1 MKKVRK
7 SLSYANLMASF
18 AVFLALGGT
27 AVAVQQAAKN
37 SVTSKSI
44 KDASV
49 TGKDVKD
56 DSLTGADVDEGTL
69 AGVRPGGPAGG
80 DLSGTYPNPAL
91 GPDSVGTDEI
101 AAGGV
106 TNTDIG
112 EGAVTGIKL
121 GLSSVDTSKI
131 QNDAVQTQDIAD
143 GQVNALDLGLDSVG
157 ADEFKGMST
166 TTSAGVTV
174 NAGTPKTVIATCP
187 AGRQIV
193 SGGYAWQEDEA
204 NSIIYSVPSET
215 LPNST
220 WEVRGAVDAGSNTLF
235 AWALC
240 MQA

>member
-7 SLSYANLMASF
+7 SFSYANLMASF

-27 AVAVQQAAKN
+27 AFAVQQAAKN

-44 KDASV
+44 RDASV

-69 AGVRPGGPAGG
+69 ADVRPGGPAGG
-80 DLSGTYPNPAL
+80 DLAGTYPNPTL
-91 GPDSVGTDEI
+91 GPNSVGSDEI
-101 AAGGV
+101 APNGV
-106 TNTDIG
+106 DSTDIA
-112 EGAVTGIKL
+112 E
-121 GLSSVDTSKI
+121 S
-131 QNDAVQTQDIAD
+131 AVQTGDIAD

-157 ADEFKGMST
+157 ADEFKGMNT
-166 TTSAGVTV
+166 VTSAGVAV
-174 NAGTPKTVIATCP
+174 NAGTPKTVLATCP

-215 LPNST
+215 LPNTT